1 MSGTTG
7 RTTTLL
13 TIAAA
18 LLGALVTIPSAASGG
33 PIARSTAST
42 TNAGPLPNV
51 YMVTDSVGLG
61 AKNAVPAAFPGRTV
75 VVDGTPA
82 LFVELLEE
90 RLVRP
95 RIASNPE
102 LFVNGIAVVA
112 GGYNY
117 PYWDPERF
125 DRSIDHMIATLRAAG
140 ARDII
145 WVTLREVKPQY
156 ITPSAWRQVQ
166 PYYWYFPTVNAH
178 LRAALA
184 RHPDL
189 SLADWAAV
197 ADRPGLTYD
206 AIHLNT
212 TGAAL
217 YAATI
222 AEAAAAA
229 TTRLPAGTV
238 TPVTVAGVGAV
249 PADAVAVAVNLT
261 AVNGRAAGFITAYPC
276 GRDRPFTAN
285 GNHAA
290 AATVNG
296 AAIVE
301 VGDGGRIC
309 LFNSA
314 STDLVV
320 DVQGWFSAADG
331 IVPVG
336 PSRAFDSRAGGAPP
350 WPRLTPVE
358 IDLDDVPGMSPDA
371 RAAILSVTVTEPTLA
386 GYATAYPCGTPPPLA
401 ANLNFVAGATVPN
414 MAVVAPGADRK
425 VCVVT
430 SQPAHVVVDVIG
442 AFSGT
447 APVSM
452 RTPVRLLDTRETSRL
467 AAGDTVQVRITGG
480 VDQPAVATGAFLNIT
495 AVDTLGPGFLTAYPC
510 GGPFPPTSTLNTM
523 PASTIANFALVG
535 PGDGGMAC
543 VTTSVETDIVV
554 DLSGWTD
561 GFHAVT
567 AFRALDTRFP

>member
-1 MSGTTG
+1 M
-7 RTTTLL
+7 
-13 TIAAA
+13 AAA
-18 LLGALVTIPSAASGG
+18 LLGSLLALPAAPASGRLPTPNG
-33 PIARSTAST
+33 RATAEL
-42 TNAGPLPNV
+42 GPLPGV

-61 AKNAVPAAFPGRTV
+61 AKDAVPAAFPGRTV
-75 VVDGTPA
+75 VVDGHPA
-82 LFVELLEE
+82 LFVEMLQD

-102 LFVNGIAVVA
+102 LFANGIAVVA

-117 PYWDPERF
+117 PYWDPARF
-125 DRSIDHMIATLRAAG
+125 DRSIDQMIATLRAAG
-140 ARDII
+140 AAHIL

-156 ITPSAWRQVQ
+156 ITASAWRQVQ

-212 TGAAL
+212 AGAAL

-229 TTRLPAGTV
+229 STRLAAGSV
-238 TPVTVAGVGAV
+238 TPVQVAGIGNV
-249 PADAVAVAVNLT
+249 PADAAAVAVNLT
-261 AVNGRAAGFITAYPC
+261 AVNARAAGFITAYPC

-314 STDLVV
+314 PTDLVARRAGLV
-320 DVQGWFSAADG
+320 LGTPTASWPSGPA
-331 IVPVG
+331 G
-336 PSRAFDSRAGGAPP
+336 PSIR
-350 WPRLTPVE
+350 
-358 IDLDDVPGMSPDA
+358 
-371 RAAILSVTVTEPTLA
+371 
-386 GYATAYPCGTPPPLA
+386 
-401 ANLNFVAGATVPN
+401 ATV
-414 MAVVAPGADRK
+414 APHSGHGCRRSRS
-425 VCVVT
+425 T
-430 SQPAHVVVDVIG
+430 S
-442 AFSGT
+442 T
-447 APVSM
+447 
-452 RTPVRLLDTRETSRL
+452 TSR
-467 AAGDTVQVRITGG
+467 GCPRT
-480 VDQPAVATGAFLNIT
+480 
-495 AVDTLGPGFLTAYPC
+495 
-510 GGPFPPTSTLNTM
+510 
-523 PASTIANFALVG
+523 
-535 PGDGGMAC
+535 
-543 VTTSVETDIVV
+543 
-554 DLSGWTD
+554 
-561 GFHAVT
+561 
-567 AFRALDTRFP
+567 RARRS